1 MNNNKNLMKLNI
13 QFFAEKV
20 KSIFDLVTSDNI
32 VSYWNTKNEQ
42 ETENLLGEELWPS
55 AQKLG
60 LDLKWIKGSMG
71 LPVVLKPSAYDVVAL
86 KRDRIGFEKVS
97 TEMPF
102 FKESMMIDE
111 ELRQQ
116 LNMVL
121 ETGNQVYIDA
131 VMGRI
136 FDDNTQLLRG
146 ARAQRERMRMS
157 LLTTG
162 GISISANGQNYEY
175 DYGLKS
181 YQKVEAIKS
190 WSDPTADIIK
200 DIREWQDTVE
210 QESGNRPTRAIC
222 SPICFDYIL
231 NCNLIKNAIWG
242 TDSVAPVSRQKV
254 LSYIKTELKLSIAIY
269 SKKFIDESGEKKKYV
284 PDDVF
289 VLIPDGRLGTGWF
302 GTTPEQSDLMSGSAA
317 NVSITDVGVA
327 VTTVKKTDPVNVD
340 TKVSMI
346 YLPSFEAID
355 SLLIADIKK

>member
-1 MNNNKNLMKLNI
+1 MNKNKNLMKLNI

-181 YQKVEAIKS
+181 YQKVEPTKS
-190 WSDPTADIIK
+190 WTDATADIVK

-222 SPICFDYIL
+222 SPICFDYIM

-242 TDSVAPVSRQKV
+242 TDSVASVSRQRV
-254 LSYIKTELKLSIAIY
+254 LSYIKTELELSIAIY
-269 SKKFIDESGEKKKYV
+269 SKKFIDESGEKKKYI
-284 PDDVF
+284 PDDTF